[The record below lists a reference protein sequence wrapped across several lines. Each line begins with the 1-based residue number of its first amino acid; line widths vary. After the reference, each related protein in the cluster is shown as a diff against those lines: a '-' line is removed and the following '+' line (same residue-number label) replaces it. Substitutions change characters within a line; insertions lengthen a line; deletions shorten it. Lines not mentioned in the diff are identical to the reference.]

1 MEAGLSLFVPPVSIS
16 GLLNIFVVRNLS
28 PVPNFLLLAVSPT
41 RATPAKFKKKSS
53 SIFLSTL
60 NFLVSLVPRCDCWG
74 NLRVA
79 LERGGG
85 RSGSGQREIIV
96 PRWSVALSVSP
107 LINLP
112 SKSGRVGPS

>member
-28 PVPNFLLLAVSPT
+28 PVPNFLLLAVIPT
-41 RATPAKFKKKSS
+41 RATPAKKKKKKSS

-85 RSGSGQREIIV
+85 RCGSGQREI
-96 PRWSVALSVSP
+96 SP
-107 LINLP
+107 
-112 SKSGRVGPS
+112 